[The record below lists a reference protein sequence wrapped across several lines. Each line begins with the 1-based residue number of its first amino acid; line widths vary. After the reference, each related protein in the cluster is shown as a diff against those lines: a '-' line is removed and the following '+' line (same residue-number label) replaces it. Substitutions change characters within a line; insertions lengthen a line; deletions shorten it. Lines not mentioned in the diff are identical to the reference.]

1 MNLSTD
7 PTQIVLLS
15 VIIVLAIA
23 LVVLGFQAFFA
34 LRDLRR
40 TLLRMNRLF
49 DDTDDLV
56 DEIKKPISRAGSL
69 FTALTTGAGIVH
81 LLKKGAKSERPK
93 GQ

>member
-1 MNLSTD
+1 MD
-7 PTQIVLLS
+7 PVQIVLLA
-15 VIIVLAIA
+15 VIIILAIA

-34 LRDLRR
+34 LRDFRR

-49 DDTDDLV
+49 TDTDELV
-56 DEIKKPISRAGSL
+56 DEIKKPIQRAGGL

-81 LLKKGAKSERPK
+81 LLKKGQKHERPK